1 MKYLLQLP
9 DFFIK
14 KISQLSDKNYTND
27 KLKKRKGKCN
37 KCGECCKM
45 CIYLNKKTK
54 LCKVY
59 NKRPFLCY
67 KEFPLDKNDQK
78 IWGVEHCCGYRFV
91 E

>member
-1 MKYLLQLP
+1 MKYLHQLP
-9 DFFIK
+9 NFLIK
-14 KISQLSDKNYTND
+14 KIFQICDKNYIKN

-45 CIYLNKKTK
+45 CFYLDKKTK

-59 NKRPFLCY
+59 YKRPILCY
-67 KEFPLDKNDQK
+67 REFPLDKTDQE
-78 IWGVEHCCGYRFV
+78 IWGVESCCGYRFI